1 MKLIVVCADQ
11 LSINY
16 IIKLKAK
23 TSQKQWKYIKL
34 PQVSFFKILSRM
46 YLNARLHR
54 QQGCSV
60 KKNSLI
66 SIWIKSLWCDSENW
80 KYNTLLSI
88 YNADA
93 FPLLSLMDLKVLSLN
108 TPHIL
113 LHKTLDTFHRN
124 ETLARSVL

>member
-1 MKLIVVCADQ
+1 
-11 LSINY
+11 
-16 IIKLKAK
+16 
-23 TSQKQWKYIKL
+23 
-34 PQVSFFKILSRM
+34 M

-60 KKNSLI
+60 KKTTIQYQNESKVYGVTQKI
-66 SIWIKSLWCDSENW
+66 GNI
-80 KYNTLLSI
+80 TLSI